1 MIVDVHAHFVP
12 WKFLDR
18 IKTEARSFPSI
29 ERLEQDKQIRLAFA
43 GNPPTRPIAPRLG
56 DAQHRTE
63 WMAAQG
69 IDTQVIGGWL
79 DMFAYEVPAQEGAA
93 WSRLLNEHLLATAN
107 KDSPFVPLATV
118 PLQDGALAAAVLAEA
133 LDAGFPGAMIGTQPK
148 GAGGTLDDPSLDPFW
163 SVASE
168 RGAVVYV
175 HPMYVCGDDRLG
187 DYDLVNAVGR
197 LTDTTIAVTR
207 LLFSGHAKK
216 YPGAKIVLSHAG
228 AALPFALGRLKRNFA
243 LSPDKLADPEDGF
256 RRMYFD
262 TVMFDPDGL
271 EFLVKKSGGDRVML
285 GSDQPFPIGDPKPLD
300 VVRNAALSDAT
311 KTAILGETAVQVF
324 RCGCAS

>member
-12 WKFLDR
+12 WPFLER
-18 IKTEARSFPSI
+18 IKRERFPSI

-56 DAQHRTE
+56 DAQHRAE
-63 WMAAQG
+63 WMTAQG
-69 IDTQVIGGWL
+69 IDRQVIGGWL
-79 DMFAYEVPAQEGAA
+79 DMFAYEIPAQEGAA
-93 WSRLLNEHLLATAN
+93 WSRLLNEYLLSTAN
-107 KDSPFVPLATV
+107 KDSPFAPLATV

-133 LDAGFPGAMIGTQPK
+133 LDAGFAGTMIGTQPK
-148 GAGGTLDDPSLDPFW
+148 GMGGTLDDPSLDPFW

-168 RGAVVYV
+168 RGAVVYI

-207 LLFSGHAKK
+207 LLYSGHARK

-228 AALPFALGRLKRNFA
+228 GCLPYVLGRLKRNF
-243 LSPDKLADPEDGF
+243 SMTPDKLADPEDGF
-256 RRMYFD
+256 RCMYYD

-271 EFLVKKSGGDRVML
+271 EFLVKKTGAARVML
-285 GSDQPFPIGDPKPLD
+285 GSDQPFPIGDPQPLAL
-300 VVRNAALSDAT
+300 VRNAALSEPD
-311 KTAILGETAVQVF
+311 KRAILGDTAVDVF
-324 RCGCAS
+324 RLG

>member
-12 WKFLDR
+12 WPFLER
-18 IKTEARSFPSI
+18 LKRERFPSV
-29 ERLEQDKQIRLAFA
+29 ERLEQDKQVRLAFA
-43 GNPPTRPIAPRLG
+43 SNPPTRPIAARWG
-56 DAQHRTE
+56 DAQHRAE
-63 WMAAQG
+63 WMKTQG

-79 DMFAYEVPAQEGAA
+79 DMFAYEIPAPEAAA
-93 WSRLLNEHLLATAN
+93 WSRLLNEHLLAAAAPGSN
-107 KDSPFVPLATV
+107 FVPLATV

-148 GAGGTLDDPSLDPFW
+148 GMGGTLDDPSLDPFW

-168 RGAVVYV
+168 RGAAIYI
-175 HPMYVCGDDRLG
+175 HPMYVCGDDRLA

-207 LLFSGHAKK
+207 LLYAGHAKK

-228 AALPFALGRLKRNFA
+228 GCLPYVMGRLKRNFA
-243 LSPDKLADPEDGF
+243 LAPDKLADPEDGL
-256 RRMYFD
+256 RRMYCD

-271 EFLVKKSGGDRVML
+271 ELLVKKTGAARVML
-285 GSDQPFPIGDPKPLD
+285 GSDQPFPIGDPAPLA
-300 VVRNAALSDAT
+300 VVRNAALSDAD
-311 KTAILGETAVQVF
+311 KRAILGDTAVQVF
-324 RCGCAS
+324 RI